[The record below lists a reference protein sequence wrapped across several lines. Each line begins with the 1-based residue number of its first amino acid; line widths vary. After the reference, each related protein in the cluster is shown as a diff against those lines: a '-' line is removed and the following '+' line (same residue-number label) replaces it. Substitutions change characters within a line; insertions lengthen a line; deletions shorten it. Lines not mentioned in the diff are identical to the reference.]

1 MAQRRKVKDAESVIA
16 DEDLVEEIEYEQ
28 VEDEEELLPLGTDSS
43 ALFAVKTEQTLEIIH
58 EGKRYLFKYKDLT
71 WGEKN
76 ACVDA
81 AQSWDQI
88 AGFSFSVSK
97 YYAVALTRMLTD
109 TPIRPISGCV
119 YKSLLSTS
127 SAIASKYHLPEVT
140 AKVPALNIVFP
151 PLFIYS
157 CRFPSFIWSPVPH
170 IVVLIGSRVQ
180 KLLVGESRDCAG
192 VSTEVPDTVA

>member
-1 MAQRRKVKDAESVIA
+1 MAQRRKVKDSESVIA

-28 VEDEEELLPLGTDSS
+28 VEDAEELLPLGTDSS

-81 AQSWDQI
+81 AQSWSDP

-97 YYAVALTRMLTD
+97 YYASALTRMLTD
-109 TPIRPISGCV
+109 TPIRPITETTLNQLDRRIGEQ
-119 YKSLLSTS
+119 LI
-127 SAIASKYHLPEVT
+127 AI
-140 AKVPALNIVFP
+140 VPA
-151 PLFIYS
+151 
-157 CRFPSFIWSPVPH
+157 PVE
-170 IVVLIGSRVQ
+170 SSVQ
-180 KLLVGESRDCAG
+180 DLKAS
-192 VSTEVPDTVA
+192 

>member
-1 MAQRRKVKDAESVIA
+1 MAQRRKVKDSESVIA

-81 AQSWDQI
+81 AQSWSDP

-97 YYAVALTRMLTD
+97 YYASALTRMLTD
-109 TPIRPISGCV
+109 TPIRPITETTLNQLDRRIGEQ
-119 YKSLLSTS
+119 LI
-127 SAIASKYHLPEVT
+127 AI
-140 AKVPALNIVFP
+140 VPA
-151 PLFIYS
+151 
-157 CRFPSFIWSPVPH
+157 PVE
-170 IVVLIGSRVQ
+170 SSVQ
-180 KLLVGESRDCAG
+180 DLKAS
-192 VSTEVPDTVA
+192 